1 MPIRLSALVFASSS
15 SEVAHRLQG
24 PQAERSTNPDF
35 QTIRF
40 RASSSHARDV
50 SSDVYFLSVPP
61 GDAHESGERGPSDY
75 DIRNTFAGA
84 VSYDIPSPRDGIAKP
99 ILGGWSTDS
108 IVYARSAP
116 PVNVVTGQ
124 DPFNTGFLSGACG
137 VTRPNLIQGG
147 PLYLDESNV
156 PIVIYFTGFEC
167 EMPVGASNLKAVQ
180 FAAQCSINKEG
191 GNSWI
196 MLLT

>member
-24 PQAERSTNPDF
+24 PHAERSTNPDF

-108 IVYARSAP
+108 IIYTRSAS

-124 DPFNTGFLSGACG
+124 DPFNTGFLSGAYG
-137 VTRPNLIQGG
+137 VTRPNLVPGLS
-147 PLYLDESNV
+147 LYLNESNA
-156 PIVIYFTGFEC
+156 PGGKVINAAAFTIPATSVQGDLGRNALRGF
-167 EMPVGASNLKAVQ
+167 GATQLD
-180 FAAQCSINKEG
+180 
-191 GNSWI
+191 
-196 MLLT
+196 LTLRR